1 MRDIALF
8 VEDDAH
14 RLFIGPLVERL
25 AGEHGA
31 AVRLDWRSAVGGH
44 GKAAAEFRRYLHDL
58 ERQGGHPPG
67 LIVVATDANCG
78 GLNAREREFSAAAAP
93 APIVC
98 AIPDPH
104 IERWLLLDGAAF
116 KRVFDRG
123 CEAPDSKCERG
134 RYKRLLTEAIR
145 AAGVAPSLGGMEF
158 AEDIVREIDIARA
171 ARADRSF
178 ARFVDALDAV
188 FRAWRRR

>member
-25 AGEHGA
+25 ARERGA
-31 AVRLDWRSAVGGH
+31 AVQLVWRSAVGGH
-44 GKAAAEFRRYLHDL
+44 GKAAAEFRRYLRDL
-58 ERQGGHPPG
+58 ERQGGRPPD
-67 LIVVATDANCG
+67 LIVVATDANCIG
-78 GLNAREREFSAAAAP
+78 PNARAEEFSAAAP
-93 APIVC
+93 APIVR

-104 IERWLLLDGAAF
+104 IERWFLLDGAAF
-116 KRVFDRG
+116 KRVFGRG

-134 RYKRLLTEAIR
+134 RYKRLLNEEIR

-158 AEDIVREIDIARA
+158 AEDIVRKIDIARA

-178 ARFVDALDAV
+178 ARFVDALAAV